1 MELIEQLPS
10 QVAEYLWVAQVFGTV
25 LLALI
30 LNFVAV
36 AVLRHVHRR
45 LEKTKSI
52 WDDTFIGSMIKPL
65 GWAIWV
71 IGLTL
76 AAQFAAAHLDGN
88 FITRTIIPFRN
99 IALIFIVV
107 WFFIRFIKAVEN
119 RAMTRRKGKD
129 KIDETTVRALCQL
142 LRATVIIT
150 AALIAIQTLGFPVSG
165 VLAFGGM
172 GGLAIGFAA
181 KDLLSNFFGGLMLFL
196 DRPFKVGDW
205 ISSPDKQI
213 EGTVENIGWRL
224 TRIRKF
230 DKRPLYVPNGIFS
243 TIAVENPSRMTN
255 RRIYAE
261 IGLRYDDATK
271 MATVLSD
278 IEKMLRKHPEID
290 TRQTLM
296 VNLIEFGPSALN
308 FMIYTFTKTTEWV
321 KFQAIQ
327 QDVFL
332 KVIGIIDGHGAQVA
346 FPTTTV
352 HVPDGIDLKEG

>member
-1 MELIEQLPS
+1 MELVEQLPS
-10 QVAEYLWVAQVFGTV
+10 QVTEYLWIAQVFGIV
-25 LLALI
+25 LATLI

-36 AVLRHVHRR
+36 AVLRHLLRR
-45 LEKTKSI
+45 LDKTKSI

-71 IGLTL
+71 FGITW
-76 AAQFAAAHLDGN
+76 AAQIAALHLEGN
-88 FITRTIIPFRN
+88 VITRAITPIRN
-99 IALIFIVV
+99 VALIFIIV
-107 WFFIRFIKAVEN
+107 WFFIRFIKAVES
-119 RAMTRRKGKD
+119 RAISRKKGKD
-129 KIDETTVRALCQL
+129 KVDETTVRALCQL
-142 LRATVIIT
+142 LRAAVIIT
-150 AALIAIQTLGFPVSG
+150 AVLIAMQTLGVPVSG

-181 KDLLSNFFGGLMLFL
+181 KDLLGNFFGGLMIFL

-205 ISSPDKQI
+205 ISSPDKLI

-261 IGLRYDDATK
+261 IGLRYDDAKK

-278 IEKMLRKHPEID
+278 IEAMLREHPEID
-290 TRQTLM
+290 LRQTLM

-332 KVIGIIDGHGAQVA
+332 KVIAIIDSHGAQVA
-346 FPTTTV
+346 FPTSTV
-352 HVPDGIDLKEG
+352 HVPDGINLKEG